1 MKQSKIG
8 LLGTLF
14 VLVGLSG
21 VPWYLIKV
29 RVSQDLLYIFSYSPF
44 RLIIDMGDVI
54 DSEFFYRTDTTVLG
68 LVLFLMLMLTLFK
81 TDSKK
86 VTYMTPF
93 GMGLITLFFISF
105 LPMHVTTA
113 SRLVVGFGSYAVI
126 SGAAMLFLSNFSD
139 IISSSTKSLINK
151 FINASLLVKIYIF
164 SNIAYIL
171 IKHFIL

>member
-1 MKQSKIG
+1 
-8 LLGTLF
+8 
-14 VLVGLSG
+14 
-21 VPWYLIKV
+21 
-29 RVSQDLLYIFSYSPF
+29 
-44 RLIIDMGDVI
+44 MGDVI

-105 LPMHVTTA
+105 LMHVTTA
-113 SRLVVGFGSYAVI
+113 SRLVVDFGFYAVI
-126 SGAAMLFLSNFSD
+126 SGAAMLFISNFSD
-139 IISSSTKSLINK
+139 MISASSKSLINK